1 MRWLVAALVA
11 LVLLAACGGEAAPS
25 GVVGVLEMVGG
36 PAPGFTWPTAGTLW
50 AYPDTV
56 ESEGWDIDY
65 YQTCLYRVS
74 RTPEEARAQYGEAPI
89 NEIYMEMDPE
99 RMCKMIRATKKPCLA
114 FKVFGAGRTINS
126 PQQVEASLRYAL
138 TNIKPADA
146 MIVGMFPKFR
156 NEIAENIALVR
167 KILGA

>member
-56 ESEGWDIDY
+56 ESEGF
-65 YQTCLYRVS
+65 LL
-74 RTPEEARAQYGEAPI
+74 GELPGV
-89 NEIYMEMDPE
+89 EP
-99 RMCKMIRATKKPCLA
+99 LA
-114 FKVFGAGRTINS
+114 KFGANS
-126 PQQVEASLRYAL
+126 SGEFSGDLPPGTYLLTAVASQGISCMAQRIQVKAGQYTRVTVACPVE
-138 TNIKPADA
+138 
-146 MIVGMFPKFR
+146 
-156 NEIAENIALVR
+156 
-167 KILGA
+167 